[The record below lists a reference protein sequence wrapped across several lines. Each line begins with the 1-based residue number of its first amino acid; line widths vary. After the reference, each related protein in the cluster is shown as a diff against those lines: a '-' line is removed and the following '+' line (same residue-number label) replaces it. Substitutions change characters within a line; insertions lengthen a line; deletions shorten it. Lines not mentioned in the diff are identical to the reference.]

1 MFAQTLIQTTLLA
14 AAATAAS
21 LPVRQTTPTF
31 RLAANVTNFDLTPSI
46 QGQELTY
53 ISTADCAANA
63 VFGPAG
69 QGAEF
74 YATGNTVNVVHLS
87 GDDSSP
93 SAGLIVTPGGTATV
107 PSLNTVQLQCG
118 AGTSGVGVVDDS
130 LQFEDGF
137 WMACPRNG
145 SVVLS
150 FKKAGQRTLLGCA
163 DVQLLSI

>member
-14 AAATAAS
+14 AVATAAS
-21 LPVRQTTPTF
+21 LPVRQTTTTF

-53 ISTADCAANA
+53 ISTADCTANV

-74 YATGNTVNVVHLS
+74 YATGNTVNVAHLS

-93 SAGLIVTPGGTATV
+93 LAGLIVTPGGTATV

-118 AGTSGVGVVDDS
+118 AGTSGVGVVDGS

-137 WMACPRNG
+137 WMACPRND

>member
-1 MFAQTLIQTTLLA
+1 MFAQTLVKTTLLA
-14 AAATAAS
+14 AVAMGAS

-46 QGQELTY
+46 QGQALTY
-53 ISTADCAANA
+53 TPTPDCAANV

-74 YATGNTVNVVHLS
+74 YATGSTVNVVRLS
-87 GDDSSP
+87 AEDSSP
-93 SAGLIVTPGGTATV
+93 SAGFIVIPGGTATV

-118 AGTSGVGVVDDS
+118 AGTSGVEIVDGS
-130 LQFEDGF
+130 LQFENGF

-163 DVQLLSI
+163 DVQLLSV

>member
-14 AAATAAS
+14 AVATAAS
-21 LPVRQTTPTF
+21 LPVRQTTTTF

-53 ISTADCAANA
+53 ISTADCTANV

-74 YATGNTVNVVHLS
+74 YATGNTVNVAHLS

-118 AGTSGVGVVDDS
+118 AGTSGVGVVDGS

-137 WMACPRNG
+137 WMACPRND

>member
-1 MFAQTLIQTTLLA
+1 MFAQALVKTTLLA
-14 AAATAAS
+14 AVATAAS

-53 ISTADCAANA
+53 TPTPDCAANV

-74 YATGNTVNVVHLS
+74 YASGSTVNVAHLS
-87 GDDSSP
+87 AEDSSP
-93 SAGLIVTPGGTATV
+93 SAGFIVTPGGTATV
-107 PSLNTVQLQCG
+107 PSLNTVQLQRG
-118 AGTSGVGVVDDS
+118 AGTSGVEVVDGS

-163 DVQLLSI
+163 DVQLLSV